1 MRLLR
6 AVAGRRALRTTLL
19 AAAILASAITAAF
32 AVQGAPPIDVLY
44 PDPQTQE
51 RIRPIVLEGTRYV
64 STNDIARIFRAT
76 KYWRPELRKLSLR
89 LGDHTIRLTVDA
101 PIVLI
106 DEVAQNMIDSPR
118 LVQGAVYVPESVLR
132 GLMDWGFVQNAT
144 WDEPSRSIRFRSP
157 VHTVRQAQLWV
168 RGRVTEVSATLL
180 KTLSPRLIYATP
192 NELRLL
198 FEGGTLD
205 SARAFSGGTVRSGTI
220 QETTDGV
227 EIRLVLAP
235 GASGYSLSV
244 SSNRLKLA
252 VTDDND
258 LVQQG
263 IFSKLEPISLGGAD
277 GKLRT
282 IVIDPGHGG
291 KDLGSALPGGGAE
304 KDAALDLARA
314 LRNALQDMVGARV
327 ILTRDSDADLS
338 VSRRSEIANESGA
351 DLFLS
356 IHFDGDGLIRE
367 GGFRIYALSATP
379 AAGAADR
386 LPLTL
391 GGESG
396 AEMHPWDSAQ
406 TQSTGTSIALG
417 QSIADALARNYPQTK
432 VVFRTGRVSVLEPV
446 AAPAVMLECGPAP
459 RGAEAMSLQ
468 GYTIREIA
476 KIVAQS
482 IQEMAR
488 GGHA

>member
-1 MRLLR
+1 VRRTALCVVALLTL
-6 AVAGRRALRTTLL
+6 AV
-19 AAAILASAITAAF
+19 TAAF
-32 AVQGAPPIDVLY
+32 AVQGAQPIDVLY
-44 PDPQTQE
+44 PDPQPPE
-51 RIRPIVLEGTRYV
+51 RIRPIMLEGTRYI

-89 LGDHTIRLTVDA
+89 LGDHTIRFTVDA

-106 DEVAQNMIDSPR
+106 DEVAQNLIDSPR
-118 LVQGAVYVPESVLR
+118 LIQGQVYVPESVLR
-132 GLMDWGFVQNAT
+132 GLMDWGFVQSAT
-144 WDEPSRSIRFRSP
+144 WDEPSRSIRFRSQ

-198 FEGGTLD
+198 FEEGTLD
-205 SARAFSGGTVRSGTI
+205 SARAFSGGTVQSGTI

-227 EIRLVLAP
+227 EIRLVLTP
-235 GASGYSLSV
+235 GAQGYSLSV

-291 KDLGSALPGGGAE
+291 KDLGAALPGGGAE

-314 LRNALQDMVGARV
+314 LRSALQDMVGARV

-338 VSRRSEIANESGA
+338 VSRRSEIANELGA

-356 IHFDGDGLIRE
+356 IHFDADGLIRE

-379 AAGAADR
+379 APDAADR

-396 AEMHPWDSAQ
+396 SEMHPWDSAQ

-417 QSIADALARNYPQTK
+417 QTIADALARNFPQTK
-432 VVFRTGRVSVLEPV
+432 VAFRTGRISVLEPV

-459 RGAEAMSLQ
+459 RGAQAMSLQ

>member
-1 MRLLR
+1 MR
-6 AVAGRRALRTTLL
+6 RTAFF
-19 AAAILASAITAAF
+19 AAAILALAVTAAF

-44 PDPQTQE
+44 PDPQPPE
-51 RIRPIVLEGTRYV
+51 RIRPITLEGTRYV

-89 LGDHTIRLTVDA
+89 LGDHTIRFTVDA

-106 DEVAQNMIDSPR
+106 DEVAQNMIDPPR
-118 LVQGAVYVPESVLR
+118 LVQGQVYVPESVLR

-192 NELRLL
+192 RELRLL

-205 SARAFSGGTVRSGTI
+205 SARVVSGGTVAAGTI

-227 EIRLVLAP
+227 EIRLVLTP
-235 GASGYSLSV
+235 GAQGYSLSV

-252 VTDDND
+252 VTDDDD

-277 GKLRT
+277 GRLRT

-291 KDLGSALPGGGAE
+291 KDLGAALPGGGAE
-304 KDAALDLARA
+304 KDQALDLARA
-314 LRNALQDMVGARV
+314 LRTALQDMVGARV
-327 ILTRDSDADLS
+327 ILTRDSDADVS

-356 IHFDGDGLIRE
+356 IHFDGEGLIRE

-379 AAGAADR
+379 PAGAADR
-386 LPLTL
+386 LPLTF

-396 AEMHPWDSAQ
+396 SEMHPWDLAQGQSA
-406 TQSTGTSIALG
+406 GTSIALG
-417 QSIADALARNYPQTK
+417 QTIADALARNYPQTK
-432 VVFRTGRVSVLEPV
+432 VAFRTGRISVLEPV
-446 AAPAVMLECGPAP
+446 AAPAVLLECGPAP